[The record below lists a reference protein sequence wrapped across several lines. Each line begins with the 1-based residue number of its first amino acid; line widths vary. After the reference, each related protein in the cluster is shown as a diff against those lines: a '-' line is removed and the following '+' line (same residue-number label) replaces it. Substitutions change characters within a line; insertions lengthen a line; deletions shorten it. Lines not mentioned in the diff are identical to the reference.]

1 MKRLSVPTHFF
12 LLLCAALLCATA
24 FAKKPPQKWDGLTLV
39 KLKGLD
45 AMYARPGADFS
56 IYHKIIVD
64 PIQVAFA
71 KGWDEE
77 ETPSWATSLSANQ
90 LEEIKGK
97 ISKVAEETFAKEFS
111 EKGGPQIVTAPG
123 PDVLR
128 FSLAIVDVW
137 PNAVHTQEPGRSY
150 VFTTSAGS
158 ATLYAELRDSE
169 TGRLVSGAW
178 SMRANPAIPAICAG
192 TNSVEN
198 AHQARMMVQTWA
210 RALRKRYDA
219 LRKATAGGDVTAKQ

>member
-1 MKRLSVPTHFF
+1 MKRLSLPMRFF
-12 LLLCAALLCATA
+12 LTLCVALLGATA
-24 FAKKPPQKWDGLTLV
+24 FAKKPPQEWDGLQLV

-45 AMYARPGADFS
+45 AAYARPGADFS
-56 IYHKIIVD
+56 IYNKIIID

-71 KGWDEE
+71 KGWDKE
-77 ETPSWATSLSANQ
+77 ETFSGNRLSANQ

-97 ISKVAEETFAKEFS
+97 ISKVAEETFTEVFS
-111 EKGGPQIVTAPG
+111 EKNGPQIVTAAG

-128 FSLAIVDVW
+128 FSSAIVDVW
-137 PNAVHTQEPGRSY
+137 PNAVDTQEPGMNRVY
-150 VFTTSAGS
+150 TTSSGS

-169 TGRLVSGAW
+169 TGQLIGRVVDAREARSSGA
-178 SMRANPAIPAICAG
+178 MRW

-198 AHQARMMVQTWA
+198 THEARMLVQTWA

-219 LRKATAGGDVTAKQ
+219 LREATAGGAVTAKQ

>member
-1 MKRLSVPTHFF
+1 M
-12 LLLCAALLCATA
+12 
-24 FAKKPPQKWDGLTLV
+24 

-45 AMYARPGADFS
+45 AAYARPGADFS
-56 IYHKIIVD
+56 IYNKIIID

-71 KGWDEE
+71 KGWDKE
-77 ETPSWATSLSANQ
+77 ETFSGNKLSANQ

-97 ISKVAEETFAKEFS
+97 ISPRIAEETFTQVFS
-111 EKGGPQIVTAPG
+111 EKNGPRILTAPG

-128 FSLAIVDVW
+128 FSSAVVDVW
-137 PNAVHTQEPGRSY
+137 PNAVESQEPGMNRVY
-150 VFTTSAGS
+150 TTSSGS

-169 TGRLVSGAW
+169 TGQLIGRVVDAREARNSGD
-178 SMRANPAIPAICAG
+178 MRW

-198 AHQARMMVQTWA
+198 THQARMMVQTWA

-219 LRKATAGGDVTAKQ
+219 LREATAGGDATAKQ

>member
-1 MKRLSVPTHFF
+1 MKRLSVPMHFF
-12 LLLCAALLCATA
+12 LLVCAALLCATA
-24 FAKKPPQKWDGLTLV
+24 FAKKPPQEWDGLTLV

-45 AMYARPGADFS
+45 AAYARPGADFS
-56 IYHKIIVD
+56 IYKKIIID

-71 KGWDEE
+71 KGWDKE
-77 ETPSWATSLSANQ
+77 ETFSGHRLSAEQ

-111 EKGGPQIVTAPG
+111 EKNGPQIVTAPG
-123 PDVLR
+123 TDVLR
-128 FSLAIVDVW
+128 FSSAIVDVW
-137 PNAVHTQEPGRSY
+137 PNAVDTQEPGRSY

-169 TGRLVSGAW
+169 TGQLIGRVVDARESRNSGD
-178 SMRANPAIPAICAG
+178 MRW

-198 AHQARMMVQTWA
+198 THQARMMVQTWA

-219 LRKATAGGDVTAKQ
+219 LREATAGGDATAKQ

>member
-1 MKRLSVPTHFF
+1 MKPISVPKPFF
-12 LLLCAALLCATA
+12 TLMCATLLCAAAW
-24 FAKKPPQKWDGLTLV
+24 AKKPPDTWDGLNLV

-45 AMYARPGADFS
+45 AAYALPGADFS
-56 IYHKIIVD
+56 IYTKIIVD
-64 PIQVAFA
+64 PIDVAFA
-71 KGWDEE
+71 KNWDKE
-77 ETPSWATSLSANQ
+77 ETFSRNKLSAEQ
-90 LEEIKGK
+90 LEEIKSK

-111 EKGGPQIVTAPG
+111 AKNGPQIVTAPG

-128 FSLAIVDVW
+128 FSSAIVDVW
-137 PNAVHTQEPGRSY
+137 PNAVDTQEPGRNY

-169 TGRLVSGAW
+169 TGQLIGRVVDARESRNSGD
-178 SMRANPAIPAICAG
+178 MRW

-198 AHQARMMVQTWA
+198 THQARMMVQTWA

-219 LRKATAGGDVTAKQ
+219 LREATAGGDATAKQ

>member
-1 MKRLSVPTHFF
+1 MRRLSLPMRFF
-12 LLLCAALLCATA
+12 LTLCVALLGATA
-24 FAKKPPQKWDGLTLV
+24 FAKKPPQEWDGLQLV

-45 AMYARPGADFS
+45 AAYARPGADFS
-56 IYHKIIVD
+56 IYNKIIID

-71 KGWDEE
+71 KGWDKE
-77 ETPSWATSLSANQ
+77 ETFSGNRLSANQ

-97 ISKVAEETFAKEFS
+97 ISKVAEETFTEVFS
-111 EKGGPQIVTAPG
+111 EKNGPQIVTAAG

-128 FSLAIVDVW
+128 FSSAIVDVW
-137 PNAVHTQEPGRSY
+137 PNAVDTQEPGMNRVY
-150 VFTTSAGS
+150 TTSSGS

-169 TGRLVSGAW
+169 TGQLIGRVVDAREARSSGA
-178 SMRANPAIPAICAG
+178 MRW

-198 AHQARMMVQTWA
+198 THEARMLVQTWA

-219 LRKATAGGDVTAKQ
+219 LREATAGGAVTAKQ

>member
-1 MKRLSVPTHFF
+1 MKRMSLPMHF
-12 LLLCAALLCATA
+12 LLLICGVLLCATA
-24 FAKKPPQKWDGLTLV
+24 FAKKPPQEWDGLQLV
-39 KLKGLD
+39 KLKGMD
-45 AMYARPGADFS
+45 AAYARPGADFS

-71 KGWDEE
+71 KGWDKE
-77 ETPSWATSLSANQ
+77 ETFSRNKLSAEQ

-97 ISKVAEETFAKEFS
+97 ISKVAEETFADVFS
-111 EKGGPQIVTAPG
+111 EKNGPQIVTEPG

-128 FSLAIVDVW
+128 FSSAIVDVW
-137 PNAVHTQEPGRSY
+137 PNAVDTQEPGRSY

-169 TGRLVSGAW
+169 TGQLIGRVVDARESRNSGD
-178 SMRANPAIPAICAG
+178 MRW

-198 AHQARMMVQTWA
+198 THQARMMVQSWA
-210 RALRKRYDA
+210 RVLRKRYDA
-219 LRKATAGGDVTAKQ
+219 LREATASGSGTATQ